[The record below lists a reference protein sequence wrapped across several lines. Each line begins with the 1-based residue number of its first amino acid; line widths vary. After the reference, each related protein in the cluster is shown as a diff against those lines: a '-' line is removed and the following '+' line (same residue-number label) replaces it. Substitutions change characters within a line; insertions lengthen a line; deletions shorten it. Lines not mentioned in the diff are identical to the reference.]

1 MLIIYKKDVS
11 LGMKVTQLNEQIFTQ
26 ILRKFV
32 NIIRA
37 CFSVELMNE
46 MKWKGKYGWFAV
58 DALKKRGIVECD
70 FYVCEV
76 C

>member
-11 LGMKVTQLNEQIFTQ
+11 LGMTVTQLNEQIFTQ

-46 MKWKGKYGWFAV
+46 MKWKRKYGLFAV
-58 DALKKRGIVECD
+58 DALKK
-70 FYVCEV
+70 EV
-76 C
+76 